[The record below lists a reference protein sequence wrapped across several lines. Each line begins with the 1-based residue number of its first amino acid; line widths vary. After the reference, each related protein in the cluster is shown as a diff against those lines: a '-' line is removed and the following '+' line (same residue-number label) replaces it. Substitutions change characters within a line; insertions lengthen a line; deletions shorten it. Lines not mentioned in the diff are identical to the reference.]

1 MRSHTTL
8 SAGLSEAKTT
18 CLFFFCVQEAKQVK
32 PIARSKI
39 LFILL
44 KFYCGKSKEF
54 VFSQQG
60 LVITCSFIFS

>member
-18 CLFFFCVQEAKQVK
+18 CLLFFCVQEVKHAKAV
-32 PIARSKI
+32 ARSKI

-44 KFYCGKSKEF
+44 KFYCGKSK
-54 VFSQQG
+54 
-60 LVITCSFIFS
+60 